1 MNKWQHDHTFGQDK
15 EKPGEKRT
23 ILVIIITAIMMV
35 VEIST
40 GIVYGSMAL
49 LADGLHMASHA
60 AALCISLFA
69 YIYSRKHASDPKFSF
84 GTGKVNALG
93 GYTGAVLLALFAL
106 MMVYESIHRLIVP
119 TEIAFNQAILVAVVG
134 LVVNGV
140 SVFILGDEDHHHHH
154 HDHSHGHGH
163 SHSHDHDHAHHHDHN
178 LRAAYLHVLAD
189 ALTSVLAIVALLAA
203 KYFGL
208 IWMDPMMGVV
218 GAILVTRWSMGL
230 LGQSSSVLL
239 DHQAPEKLVSKVR
252 DVLEK
257 EGAVVMDL
265 HVWSIGPE
273 IYSAAVSVASVE
285 TAEVERCKRLLS
297 ELPPIVHSTVEVHA
311 TSEPEL

>member
-1 MNKWQHDHTFGQDK
+1 MNLWKHDHTFGQDK

-23 ILVIIITAIMMV
+23 ILVIVITAIMMV

-40 GIVYGSMAL
+40 GIVFGSMAL

-69 YIYSRKHASDPKFSF
+69 YVYSRKHAGDPSFSF

-106 MMVYESIHRLIVP
+106 MMVYESVHRLIVP
-119 TEIAFNQAILVAVVG
+119 TDIAFNQAILVAVVG

-140 SVFILGDEDHHHHH
+140 SVFILGDGDHHHH
-154 HDHSHGHGH
+154 HDHGHGH
-163 SHSHDHDHAHHHDHN
+163 AHDHHHDDHAHHHDHN

-218 GAILVTRWSMGL
+218 GAVLVSRWSLGL
-230 LGQSSSVLL
+230 LRQSSAVLL
-239 DHQAPEKLVSKVR
+239 DRQAPEQIVSKVR
-252 DVLEK
+252 GLIEK
-257 EGAVVMDL
+257 EGADVTDL
-265 HVWSIGPE
+265 HIWSIGPN
-273 IYSAAVSVASVE
+273 IYSAAVSVSVCKPE
-285 TAEVERCKRLLS
+285 EVERFKRLIAEQS
-297 ELPPIVHSTVEVHA
+297 QIVHSTVEVHVD
-311 TSEPEL
+311 P